1 LSVKRG
7 LLEPI
12 CIKRPELWYNAP
24 AHISLVLRDHF
35 AYDFVG
41 LIPKLKRPLR
51 GTRFQSIKEI
61 KKIGKGADGYT
72 ERIIWHISKTEKKRW
87 RKCTIGWGLL
97 SEG

>member
-61 KKIGKGADGYT
+61 KKMGKGSEGYT
-72 ERIIWHISKTEKKRW
+72 ERIVTRSVIKFYIFN
-87 RKCTIGWGLL
+87 LFL
-97 SEG
+97 FLF